1 MSETN
6 IQENINNALNECIS
20 NRESQE
26 KIQNLKFIK
35 AELQRGKFKEIQ
47 DSEAVKILVKLI
59 KNQKETIKELKSR
72 NLSIKEQTYLI
83 QNIKEFL
90 PLEINEQLIMSEN
103 DIKNWISENIDFSS
117 LKNKSSAIGIIQ
129 KKFPFIDGNVVKKII
144 LDN

>member
-59 KNQKETIKELKSR
+59 KNQKETIKELNFR
-72 NLSIKEQTYLI
+72 NISTDEQIYLI

-90 PLEINEQLIMSEN
+90 PNEINEQLDMHEN

-129 KKFPFIDGNVVKKII
+129 KKFPFIDGNLVKKII

>member
-47 DSEAVKILVKLI
+47 NSEAVKILVKLI

-90 PLEINEQLIMSEN
+90 PLEINEQLNMSEN

>member
-129 KKFPFIDGNVVKKII
+129 KKFPFIDGNIVKKII

>member
-83 QNIKEFL
+83 RNIKEFL
-90 PLEINEQLIMSEN
+90 PLEINEQLNMSEN